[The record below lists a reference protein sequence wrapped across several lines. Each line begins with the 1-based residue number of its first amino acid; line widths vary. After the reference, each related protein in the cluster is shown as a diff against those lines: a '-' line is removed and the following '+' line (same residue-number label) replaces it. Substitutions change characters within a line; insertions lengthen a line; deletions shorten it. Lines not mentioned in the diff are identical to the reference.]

1 MKKTIES
8 LQSENKRLVKIEFHV
23 KTLERER
30 QILVEYVKRLE
41 SKLGDAVVGKN

>member
-1 MKKTIES
+1 M
-8 LQSENKRLVKIEFHV
+8 KIEFHV

-41 SKLGDAVVGKN
+41 SKLGDKVMGKN